1 MGIIHSQ
8 IFNLTK
14 YRYLNLNTISAGDL
28 IAERIVGKG
37 MASTA
42 EGASGEDA
50 IRASGGKMPLR
61 IITAAAI
68 FDGHDAAIGIF
79 RRIFQSRGCE
89 VIHLGHD
96 RGADEVARAAI
107 QEDAH
112 AIAITSYQ
120 GGAVEMFTHT
130 KQLLDAAGFE
140 HIFLCGGGGGTI
152 LPHEIRLL
160 RDEGIA
166 RIYSPDDGRSMGLT
180 GMVEE
185 AMETAAKIDLLDNS
199 RYAMLNGLIDASDHG
214 AVAKLLTLA
223 ENGEEELYRTVLE
236 TIRSR
241 SKENECP
248 VIGLTGTGG
257 AGKSSLTDELML
269 RIQRDNPGLKIALLA
284 TDPTRKRTG
293 GALLGDRIRMNSLAN
308 DNLFMRSFASRDSG
322 RELANCIGRAIE
334 TCQAVGFDLII
345 CETSGIGQGDDAITE
360 VADVSMYVTTR
371 EYGAPSQLEKL
382 AALDFADLVVL
393 NKFDRAGA
401 EDALAEIRKQVK
413 RNHESW
419 DATDESLPVI
429 PTIASQFADAG
440 VDLLWERLAT
450 LLNKRMETT
459 LVAAEP
465 ILGEDGLPER
475 NAPIP
480 PERQGYLAEVAAS
493 VRNYHQD
500 AETVADKI
508 RLVQQ
513 LEAAA
518 KRMEDG
524 GKLSAA
530 IELKDDANDLRKEI
544 PKEAWNALEEF
555 DAYAAAYRSGEAS
568 YTVRGREIPVETT
581 TRTLSGLDLP
591 KVALPETKDR
601 GDLYR
606 WIAKENRPGTFPF
619 TAGVFPFKRRD
630 ELPVRMFA
638 GEGSAERTNKRF
650 HFLCTDQPFNRLST
664 AFDSPS
670 LYGRDPDERLDIF
683 GKVCESGVSI
693 STVDE
698 MDRLFEGFDLCDPNT
713 SVSMTI
719 NGNYWWHLAAFFT
732 VAIRQQMRI
741 FATENGRE
749 PTKDEVEEIR
759 ARTLSTVRGTV
770 QADQLKESMGQNTL
784 VLNLDTALKLM
795 GDVAEFYVD
804 NEVRNHYF
812 VSISGYHI
820 AEAGANPITQAALTL
835 SNGLTYVELFRSRGL
850 DANKFLRNFSWFFS
864 NGMDPEY
871 SVIGRV
877 SRRIWSI
884 AMREM
889 YDVDERGQKLK
900 YHIQSS
906 GRSLHA
912 QEYTWNDYR
921 TTMQALY
928 ALADNANSLHTNSR
942 DEAFGTPTEDT
953 VRDAVAIQLILSR
966 EYGWLQNENPLQGSF
981 VAEWLTDH
989 VEEEILGIFEEMH
1002 RRGGVL
1008 GSLEVNYQRNRI
1020 QDESMLYEHKK
1031 HDGTLPI
1038 IGVNTFTDPEAE
1050 ALNADNADSFDMDVT
1065 RSDENEKRMVIE
1077 RNRKFQDDHAEE
1089 SEAGIAR
1096 LKKVARE
1103 GGNLFEAMMDVVE
1116 HCTVGQVTQALFE
1129 TGGKFRR
1136 NM

>member
-1 MGIIHSQ
+1 
-8 IFNLTK
+8 
-14 YRYLNLNTISAGDL
+14 
-28 IAERIVGKG
+28 
-37 MASTA
+37 MASD
-42 EGASGEDA
+42 SGTSPDGPV

-96 RGADEVARAAI
+96 RGADEVAQAAI

-130 KQLLDAAGFE
+130 KQILDASGFE
-140 HIFLCGGGGGTI
+140 HVFLCGGGGGTI
-152 LPHEIRLL
+152 LPGEIRDL
-160 RDEGIA
+160 RDSGIA
-166 RIYSPDDGRSMGLT
+166 RIYSPDDGRDLGLV
-180 GMVEE
+180 GMVEN
-185 AMETAAKIDLLDNS
+185 AMEAASQIDLLDSS
-199 RYAMLNGLIDASDHG
+199 RFSDLSGPIDASNHG

-223 ENGEEELYRTVLE
+223 ENGNDKLFNSKLEEC
-236 TIRSR
+236 RS
-241 SKENECP
+241 SKLGNGCP

-284 TDPTRKRTG
+284 TDPTRKKTG

-308 DNLFMRSFASRDSG
+308 EHLFMRSFASRDSG
-322 RELANCIGRAIE
+322 KELANCIGRAIDV
-334 TCQAVGFDLII
+334 CRAVGFDLIL
-345 CETSGIGQGDDAITE
+345 CETSGIGQGNDAITE
-360 VADVSMYVTTR
+360 VADISVYVTTR

-393 NKFDRAGA
+393 NKFDRPGA

-413 RNHESW
+413 RNREEW
-419 DATDESLPVI
+419 DASNESLPVV

-440 VDLLWERLAT
+440 VDQLWHRLVG
-450 LLNKRMETT
+450 LLNSRMNTIF
-459 LVAAEP
+459 VASEP
-465 ILGEDGLPER
+465 NLGDDGLPKR

-480 PERQGYLAEVAAS
+480 PERQGYLAEVAS
-493 VRNYHQD
+493 TVREYHSSAQGI
-500 AETVADKI
+500 AEKV

-513 LEAAA
+513 LSSSSERMKEIGKLEAAA
-518 KRMEDG
+518 
-524 GKLSAA
+524 
-530 IELKDDANDLRKEI
+530 DLADEAQSLRNEI
-544 PKEAWNALEEF
+544 PENVWQALDDF
-555 DAYAAAYRSGEAS
+555 DEYAKAYRSGQAS
-568 YTVRGREIPVETT
+568 YIVRGKEIPVDTT
-581 TRTLSGLDLP
+581 SSTLSGIQMP
-591 KVALPETKDR
+591 KVALPDTNDR
-601 GDLYR
+601 GELFE
-606 WIAKENRPGTFPF
+606 WIAKENRPGSFPF
-619 TAGVFPFKRRD
+619 TGGVFPFKRKD

-638 GEGSAERTNKRF
+638 GEGSSERTNKRF

-732 VAIRQQMRI
+732 VAIRQQIRI
-741 FATENGRE
+741 FESEKGRE
-749 PTKDEVEEIR
+749 PNEKETAKIR
-759 ARTLSTVRGTV
+759 AQTLSTVRGTV

-835 SNGLTYVELFRSRGL
+835 SNGLTYVELFRARGL
-850 DANKFLRNFSWFFS
+850 DPNKFLRNFSWFFS

-877 SRRIWSI
+877 CRRIWAIS
-884 AMREM
+884 MREM
-889 YDVDERGQKLK
+889 YGVEERGQKLK

-942 DEAFGTPTEDT
+942 DEAFGTPTEET

-981 VAEWLTDH
+981 IAEWLTDH
-989 VEEEILGIFEEMH
+989 VEEEILKVFEEMH

-1031 HDGTLPI
+1031 HDGSLPI
-1038 IGVNTFTDPEAE
+1038 IGVNTFTDPDAE
-1050 ALNADNADSFDMDVT
+1050 ALTADNADAFDMDVT
-1065 RSDENEKRMVIE
+1065 RSDEEEKKMVIE
-1077 RNRKFQDDHAEE
+1077 RNRDFQAKHSEAAEE
-1089 SEAGIAR
+1089 GLQKLKDAAR
-1096 LKKVARE
+1096 NGE
-1103 GGNLFEAMMDVVE
+1103 NLFSVMMEIVE
-1116 HCTVGQVTQALFE
+1116 HCTVGQVTNALFE

>member
-1 MGIIHSQ
+1 MTS
-8 IFNLTK
+8 
-14 YRYLNLNTISAGDL
+14 D
-28 IAERIVGKG
+28 
-37 MASTA
+37 
-42 EGASGEDA
+42 SGSSPDGPA

-96 RGADEVARAAI
+96 RGADEVAQAAI

-130 KQLLDAAGFE
+130 KQILDASGFE
-140 HIFLCGGGGGTI
+140 HVFLCGGGGGTI
-152 LPHEIRLL
+152 LPGEIRDL
-160 RDEGIA
+160 RDSGIA
-166 RIYSPDDGRSMGLT
+166 RIYSPDDGRDLGLV
-180 GMVEE
+180 GMVEN
-185 AMETAAKIDLLDNS
+185 AMETASQIDLLESS
-199 RYAMLNGLIDASDHG
+199 RYSDLSGPVDASNHG

-223 ENGEEELYRTVLE
+223 ENGDDKLFNSKLEEC
-236 TIRSR
+236 RSR
-241 SKENECP
+241 KLGNGCP

-284 TDPTRKRTG
+284 TDPTRKKTG

-308 DNLFMRSFASRDSG
+308 EHLFMRSFASRDSG
-322 RELANCIGRAIE
+322 KELANCIGRAIDV
-334 TCQAVGFDLII
+334 CRAVGFDLIL
-345 CETSGIGQGDDAITE
+345 CETSGIGQGNDAITE
-360 VADVSMYVTTR
+360 VADISMYVTTR

-393 NKFDRAGA
+393 NKFDRPGA

-413 RNHESW
+413 RNREDW
-419 DATDESLPVI
+419 DASNESLPVV

-440 VDLLWERLAT
+440 VDQLWHRLVE
-450 LLNKRMETT
+450 LLNSRMDTNF
-459 LVAAEP
+459 VASEP
-465 ILGEDGLPER
+465 KLGDDGLPKR
-475 NAPIP
+475 NTPIP
-480 PERQGYLAEVAAS
+480 PERQGYLAEVASTVRDYHAS
-493 VRNYHQD
+493 AQGI
-500 AETVADKI
+500 AEKV

-513 LEAAA
+513 LSSSSERMEEIGKLEAAA
-518 KRMEDG
+518 D
-524 GKLSAA
+524 L
-530 IELKDDANDLRKEI
+530 ANEAQSLRDEI
-544 PKEAWNALEEF
+544 PENVWQALDDF
-555 DAYAAAYRSGEAS
+555 DEYAKAYRSGQAS
-568 YTVRGREIPVETT
+568 YTVRGKEIPVDTT
-581 TRTLSGLDLP
+581 SSTLSGIQMP
-591 KVALPETKDR
+591 KVALPDTYDR
-601 GDLYR
+601 GELFE
-606 WIAKENRPGTFPF
+606 WIAKENRPGSFPF
-619 TAGVFPFKRRD
+619 TGGVFPFKRKD

-638 GEGSAERTNKRF
+638 GEGSSERTNKRF

-732 VAIRQQMRI
+732 VAIRQQIRI
-741 FATENGRE
+741 FESEKGRAPNE
-749 PTKDEVEEIR
+749 KETAEIR
-759 ARTLSTVRGTV
+759 AQTLSTVRGTV

-795 GDVAEFYVD
+795 GDVAEFYVN

-835 SNGLTYVELFRSRGL
+835 SNGLTYVELFRARGL
-850 DANKFLRNFSWFFS
+850 DPNKFLRNFSWFFS

-877 SRRIWSI
+877 CRRIWAIS
-884 AMREM
+884 MREM
-889 YDVDERGQKLK
+889 YGVDERGQKLK

-942 DEAFGTPTEDT
+942 DEAFGTPTEET

-981 VAEWLTDH
+981 IAEWLTDH
-989 VEEEILGIFEEMH
+989 VEEEILKVFEEMH

-1031 HDGTLPI
+1031 HDGSLPI
-1038 IGVNTFTDPEAE
+1038 IGVNTFTDPDAE
-1050 ALNADNADSFDMDVT
+1050 ALTADNADAFNMDVT
-1065 RSDENEKRMVIE
+1065 RSDEQEKKMVIQ
-1077 RNRKFQDDHAEE
+1077 RNRDFQQEH
-1089 SEAGIAR
+1089 SEAAEDGLQKLKDAAR
-1096 LKKVARE
+1096 NGE
-1103 GGNLFEAMMDVVE
+1103 NLFSVMMEIVE
-1116 HCTVGQVTQALFE
+1116 HCTVGQVTNALFE

>member
-1 MGIIHSQ
+1 
-8 IFNLTK
+8 
-14 YRYLNLNTISAGDL
+14 
-28 IAERIVGKG
+28 
-37 MASTA
+37 MASD
-42 EGASGEDA
+42 SGTSPDGPV

-96 RGADEVARAAI
+96 RGADEVAQAAI

-130 KQLLDAAGFE
+130 KQILDASGFE
-140 HIFLCGGGGGTI
+140 HVFLCGGGGGTI
-152 LPHEIRLL
+152 LPGEIRDL
-160 RDEGIA
+160 RDSGIA
-166 RIYSPDDGRSMGLT
+166 RIYSPDDGRDLGLV
-180 GMVEE
+180 GMVEN
-185 AMETAAKIDLLDNS
+185 AMEAASQIDLLDSS
-199 RYAMLNGLIDASDHG
+199 RYSDLSGPIDASNHG

-223 ENGEEELYRTVLE
+223 ENGNDKLFNSKLEEC
-236 TIRSR
+236 RS
-241 SKENECP
+241 SKLGNGCP

-284 TDPTRKRTG
+284 TDPTRKKTG

-308 DNLFMRSFASRDSG
+308 EHLFMRSFASRDSG
-322 RELANCIGRAIE
+322 KELANCIGRAIDV
-334 TCQAVGFDLII
+334 CRAVGFDLIL
-345 CETSGIGQGDDAITE
+345 CETSGIGQGNDAITE
-360 VADVSMYVTTR
+360 VADISVYVTTR

-393 NKFDRAGA
+393 NKFDRPGA

-413 RNHESW
+413 RNREEW
-419 DATDESLPVI
+419 DASNESLPVV

-440 VDLLWERLAT
+440 VDQLWHRLVG
-450 LLNKRMETT
+450 LLNSRMNTIF
-459 LVAAEP
+459 VASEP
-465 ILGEDGLPER
+465 NLCDDGLPKR

-480 PERQGYLAEVAAS
+480 PERQGYLAEVAS
-493 VRNYHQD
+493 TVREYHSSAQGI
-500 AETVADKI
+500 AEKV

-513 LEAAA
+513 LSSSSERMKEIGKLEAAA
-518 KRMEDG
+518 
-524 GKLSAA
+524 
-530 IELKDDANDLRKEI
+530 DLADEAQSLRNEI
-544 PKEAWNALEEF
+544 PENVWQALDDF
-555 DAYAAAYRSGEAS
+555 DEYAKAYRSGQAS
-568 YTVRGREIPVETT
+568 YIVRGKEIPVDTT
-581 TRTLSGLDLP
+581 SSTLSGIQMP
-591 KVALPETKDR
+591 KVALPDTNDR
-601 GDLYR
+601 GELFE
-606 WIAKENRPGTFPF
+606 WIAKENRPGSFPF
-619 TAGVFPFKRRD
+619 TGGVFPFKRKD

-638 GEGSAERTNKRF
+638 GEGSSERTNKRF

-732 VAIRQQMRI
+732 VAIRQQIRI
-741 FATENGRE
+741 FESEKGRE
-749 PTKDEVEEIR
+749 PNEKETAKIR
-759 ARTLSTVRGTV
+759 AQTLSTVRGTV

-835 SNGLTYVELFRSRGL
+835 SNGLTYVELFRARGL
-850 DANKFLRNFSWFFS
+850 DPNKFLRNFSWFFS

-877 SRRIWSI
+877 CRRIWAIS
-884 AMREM
+884 MREM
-889 YDVDERGQKLK
+889 YGVEERGQKLK

-942 DEAFGTPTEDT
+942 DEAFGTPTEET

-981 VAEWLTDH
+981 IAEWLTDH
-989 VEEEILGIFEEMH
+989 VEEEILKVFEEMH

-1031 HDGTLPI
+1031 HDGSLPI
-1038 IGVNTFTDPEAE
+1038 IGVNTFTDPDAE
-1050 ALNADNADSFDMDVT
+1050 ALTADNADAFDMDVT
-1065 RSDENEKRMVIE
+1065 RSDEEEKKMVIE
-1077 RNRKFQDDHAEE
+1077 RNRDFQAKHSEAAEE
-1089 SEAGIAR
+1089 GLQKLKDAAR
-1096 LKKVARE
+1096 NGE
-1103 GGNLFEAMMDVVE
+1103 NLFSVMMEIVE
-1116 HCTVGQVTQALFE
+1116 HCTVGQVTNALFE

>member
-1 MGIIHSQ
+1 
-8 IFNLTK
+8 
-14 YRYLNLNTISAGDL
+14 
-28 IAERIVGKG
+28 
-37 MASTA
+37 
-42 EGASGEDA
+42 
-50 IRASGGKMPLR
+50 
-61 IITAAAI
+61 
-68 FDGHDAAIGIF
+68 
-79 RRIFQSRGCE
+79 
-89 VIHLGHD
+89 
-96 RGADEVARAAI
+96 
-107 QEDAH
+107 
-112 AIAITSYQ
+112 
-120 GGAVEMFTHT
+120 
-130 KQLLDAAGFE
+130 
-140 HIFLCGGGGGTI
+140 
-152 LPHEIRLL
+152 
-160 RDEGIA
+160 
-166 RIYSPDDGRSMGLT
+166 
-180 GMVEE
+180 
-185 AMETAAKIDLLDNS
+185 S
-199 RYAMLNGLIDASDHG
+199 RYSDLSGPVDASNHG

-223 ENGEEELYRTVLE
+223 ENGDDKLFNSKLEEC
-236 TIRSR
+236 RSR
-241 SKENECP
+241 TLGNGCP

-284 TDPTRKRTG
+284 TDPTRKKTG

-308 DNLFMRSFASRDSG
+308 EHLFMRSFASRDSG
-322 RELANCIGRAIE
+322 KELANCIGRAIDV
-334 TCQAVGFDLII
+334 CRAVGFDLIL
-345 CETSGIGQGDDAITE
+345 CETSGIGQGNDAITE
-360 VADVSMYVTTR
+360 VADISMYVTTR

-393 NKFDRAGA
+393 NKFDRPGA

-413 RNHESW
+413 RNREDW
-419 DATDESLPVI
+419 DASNESLPVV

-440 VDLLWERLAT
+440 VDQLWHRLVE
-450 LLNKRMETT
+450 LLNSKMDTNF
-459 LVAAEP
+459 VASEP
-465 ILGEDGLPER
+465 NLGDDGLPKR
-475 NAPIP
+475 NTPIP
-480 PERQGYLAEVAAS
+480 PERQGYLAEVASTVRDYHAS
-493 VRNYHQD
+493 AQGI
-500 AETVADKI
+500 AEKV

-513 LEAAA
+513 LSSSSERMEEIGKLEAAA
-518 KRMEDG
+518 D
-524 GKLSAA
+524 L
-530 IELKDDANDLRKEI
+530 ANEAQSLRDEI
-544 PKEAWNALEEF
+544 PENVWQALDDF
-555 DAYAAAYRSGEAS
+555 DEYAKAYRSGQAS
-568 YTVRGREIPVETT
+568 YTVRGKEIPVDTT
-581 TRTLSGLDLP
+581 SSTLSGIQMP
-591 KVALPETKDR
+591 KVALPDTYDR
-601 GDLYR
+601 GELFE
-606 WIAKENRPGTFPF
+606 WIAKENRPGSFPF
-619 TAGVFPFKRRD
+619 TGGVFPFKRKD

-638 GEGSAERTNKRF
+638 GEGSSERTNKRF

-732 VAIRQQMRI
+732 VAIRQQIRI
-741 FATENGRE
+741 FESEKGRAPNE
-749 PTKDEVEEIR
+749 KETAEIR
-759 ARTLSTVRGTV
+759 AQTLSTVRGTV

-835 SNGLTYVELFRSRGL
+835 SNGLTYVELFRARGL
-850 DANKFLRNFSWFFS
+850 DPNKFLRNFSWFFS

-877 SRRIWSI
+877 CRRIWAIS
-884 AMREM
+884 MREM
-889 YDVDERGQKLK
+889 YGVDDRGQKLK

-942 DEAFGTPTEDT
+942 DEAFGTPTEET

-981 VAEWLTDH
+981 IAEWLTDH
-989 VEEEILGIFEEMH
+989 VEEEILKVFEEMH

-1031 HDGTLPI
+1031 HDGSLPI
-1038 IGVNTFTDPEAE
+1038 IGVNTFTDPDAE
-1050 ALNADNADSFDMDVT
+1050 ALTADNADAFNMDVT
-1065 RSDENEKRMVIE
+1065 RSDEQEKKMVIQ
-1077 RNRKFQDDHAEE
+1077 RNRDFQQEH
-1089 SEAGIAR
+1089 SEAAEDGLQKLKDAAR
-1096 LKKVARE
+1096 NGE
-1103 GGNLFEAMMDVVE
+1103 NLFSVMMEIVE
-1116 HCTVGQVTQALFE
+1116 HCTVGQVTNALFE

>member
-1 MGIIHSQ
+1 
-8 IFNLTK
+8 
-14 YRYLNLNTISAGDL
+14 
-28 IAERIVGKG
+28 
-37 MASTA
+37 MASD
-42 EGASGEDA
+42 SGSSPDGPA

-96 RGADEVARAAI
+96 RGADEVAQAAI

-130 KQLLDAAGFE
+130 KQILDASGFE
-140 HIFLCGGGGGTI
+140 HVFLCGGGGGTI
-152 LPHEIRLL
+152 LPGEIRDL
-160 RDEGIA
+160 RDSGIA
-166 RIYSPDDGRSMGLT
+166 RIYSPDDGRDLGLV
-180 GMVEE
+180 GMVEN
-185 AMETAAKIDLLDNS
+185 AMETASQIDLLESS
-199 RYAMLNGLIDASDHG
+199 RYSDLSGPVDASNHG

-223 ENGEEELYRTVLE
+223 ENGDDKLFNSKLE
-236 TIRSR
+236 VCRSR
-241 SKENECP
+241 KQGNGCP

-284 TDPTRKRTG
+284 TDPTRKKTG

-308 DNLFMRSFASRDSG
+308 EHLFMRSFASRDSG
-322 RELANCIGRAIE
+322 KELANCIGRAIDV
-334 TCQAVGFDLII
+334 CRAVGFDLIL
-345 CETSGIGQGDDAITE
+345 CETSGIGQGNDAITE
-360 VADVSMYVTTR
+360 VADISMYVTTR

-393 NKFDRAGA
+393 NKFDRPGA

-413 RNHESW
+413 RNREDW
-419 DATDESLPVI
+419 DASNESLPVV

-440 VDLLWERLAT
+440 VDQLWHRLVE
-450 LLNKRMETT
+450 LLNSRMDTNF
-459 LVAAEP
+459 VASEP
-465 ILGEDGLPER
+465 NLGDDGLPKR
-475 NAPIP
+475 NTPIP
-480 PERQGYLAEVAAS
+480 PERQGYLAEVASTVRDYHAS
-493 VRNYHQD
+493 AQGI
-500 AETVADKI
+500 AEKV

-513 LEAAA
+513 LSSSSERMEEIGKLEAAA
-518 KRMEDG
+518 D
-524 GKLSAA
+524 L
-530 IELKDDANDLRKEI
+530 ANEAQSLRDEI
-544 PKEAWNALEEF
+544 PENVWQALDDF
-555 DAYAAAYRSGEAS
+555 DEYAKAYRSGQAS
-568 YTVRGREIPVETT
+568 YTVRGKEIPVDTT
-581 TRTLSGLDLP
+581 SSTLSGIQMP
-591 KVALPETKDR
+591 KVALPDTYDR
-601 GDLYR
+601 GELFE
-606 WIAKENRPGTFPF
+606 WIAKENRPGSFPF
-619 TAGVFPFKRRD
+619 TGGVFPFKRKD

-638 GEGSAERTNKRF
+638 GEGSSERTNKRF

-732 VAIRQQMRI
+732 VAIRQQIRI
-741 FATENGRE
+741 FESEKGRAPNE
-749 PTKDEVEEIR
+749 KETAEIR
-759 ARTLSTVRGTV
+759 AQTLSTVRGTV

-835 SNGLTYVELFRSRGL
+835 SNGLTYVELFRARGL
-850 DANKFLRNFSWFFS
+850 DPNKFLRNFSWFFS

-877 SRRIWSI
+877 CRRIWAIS
-884 AMREM
+884 MREM
-889 YDVDERGQKLK
+889 YGVDERGQKLK

-942 DEAFGTPTEDT
+942 DEAFGTPTEET

-981 VAEWLTDH
+981 IAEWLTDH
-989 VEEEILGIFEEMH
+989 VEEEILKVFEEMH

-1031 HDGTLPI
+1031 HDGSLPI
-1038 IGVNTFTDPEAE
+1038 IGVNTFTDPDAE
-1050 ALNADNADSFDMDVT
+1050 ALTADNADAFNMDVT
-1065 RSDENEKRMVIE
+1065 RSDEQEKKMVIQ
-1077 RNRKFQDDHAEE
+1077 RNRDFQQEH
-1089 SEAGIAR
+1089 SEAAEDGLQKLKDAAR
-1096 LKKVARE
+1096 NGE
-1103 GGNLFEAMMDVVE
+1103 NLFSVMMEIVE
-1116 HCTVGQVTQALFE
+1116 HCTVGQVTNALFE